1 MYTGGVARG
10 RLGSLADEPR
20 APESAENF
28 DMAIEIFYLTE
39 QVHRWL
45 NAQVARHLATQ
56 AEKLMTAHRIAPR
69 TLGADEAKSITSN
82 RSGGE
87 MAGIACAMPRDAAA
101 GSRCP
106 AAQMGMLDSEKRTV
120 RV

>member
-1 MYTGGVARG
+1 MYTDSVARG

-87 MAGIACAMPRDAAA
+87 MAGTACAMPRDAAA

>member
-1 MYTGGVARG
+1 
-10 RLGSLADEPR
+10 
-20 APESAENF
+20 
-28 DMAIEIFYLTE
+28 MAIEIFYLTE

-69 TLGADEAKSITSN
+69 TPSAEEAKSVASN
-82 RSGGE
+82 RGGAE
-87 MAGIACAMPRDAAA
+87 MAGVASATPRDAAA

-120 RV
+120 RA

>member
-1 MYTGGVARG
+1 
-10 RLGSLADEPR
+10 
-20 APESAENF
+20 
-28 DMAIEIFYLTE
+28 MAIEIFYLTE
-39 QVHRWL
+39 QIHRWL

-69 TLGADEAKSITSN
+69 TLGADEAKSIASN
-82 RSGGE
+82 RGGAE

>member
-1 MYTGGVARG
+1 
-10 RLGSLADEPR
+10 
-20 APESAENF
+20 
-28 DMAIEIFYLTE
+28 MAIEIFYLTE

-69 TLGADEAKSITSN
+69 ALGADEAESIAPDH
-82 RSGGE
+82 GAE
-87 MAGIACAMPRDAAA
+87 MAGIARAMPRDAAA

-106 AAQMGMLDSEKRTV
+106 AAQMGMLDNEKRTV
-120 RV
+120 RA

>member
-1 MYTGGVARG
+1 
-10 RLGSLADEPR
+10 
-20 APESAENF
+20 
-28 DMAIEIFYLTE
+28 MAIEIFYLTE

-69 TLGADEAKSITSN
+69 TLGADEAKSIASN
-82 RSGGE
+82 HGAE

>member
-1 MYTGGVARG
+1 M
-10 RLGSLADEPR
+10 GSLADEPR

-87 MAGIACAMPRDAAA
+87 MAGIACGMPRDTAA